1 MRVCLLS
8 CARQCVK
15 SLCTSKIAKISVI
28 EMEEYNQNRIVAGG
42 GWPVGGAGR
51 AVRAGARLL
60 WKRTCPVLFFILV
73 FLTRELGK
81 VSPLVVA
88 TQLLTPIVVT
98 IS

>member
-1 MRVCLLS
+1 MCVDAHDVCVCVCVCVLS

-51 AVRAGARLL
+51 AVRAGA
-60 WKRTCPVLFFILV
+60 LV
-73 FLTRELGK
+73 MEAHVPR
-81 VSPLVVA
+81 
-88 TQLLTPIVVT
+88 PIFHFSVFD
-98 IS
+98 S